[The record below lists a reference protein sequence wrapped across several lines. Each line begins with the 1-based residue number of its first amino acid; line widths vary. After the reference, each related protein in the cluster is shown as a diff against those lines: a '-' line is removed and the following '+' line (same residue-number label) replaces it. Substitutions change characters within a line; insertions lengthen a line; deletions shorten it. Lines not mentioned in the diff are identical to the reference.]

1 MSLEVIDFGANDLE
15 NRLAKMSNAEIDQL
29 AFGAIQLDA
38 NGNIL
43 QYNETEGAI
52 TGRSPSQVIGKNF
65 FTHVAPCTNTPKF
78 KGAFDKVVKDR
89 GSVMLEYTF
98 DYQMSPTKV
107 KVHMKPALV
116 RGSFWI
122 FVKRL

>member
-1 MSLEVIDFGANDLE
+1 MSLEVIDFGASDIDNK
-15 NRLAKMSNAEIDQL
+15 LANMSASQIDDL

-38 NGNIL
+38 NGIIQ
-43 QYNETEGAI
+43 QYNEAEGAI

-65 FTHVAPCTNTPKF
+65 FTDVAPCTNTPKF
-78 KGAFDKVVKDR
+78 KGAFEKVVADR

-107 KVHMKPALV
+107 KAHMKPALV
-116 RGSFWI
+116 GGSFWI

>member
-1 MSLEVIDFGANDLE
+1 MSLEVIDFGAADIDNK
-15 NRLAKMSNAEIDQL
+15 LANMNASQIDDL

-38 NGNIL
+38 KGVIQ
-43 QYNETEGAI
+43 QYNQAEGAI
-52 TGRSPSQVIGKNF
+52 TGRSPGQVLGKNF
-65 FTHVAPCTNTPKF
+65 FTDVAPCTNTPKF
-78 KGAFDKVVKDR
+78 KGAFDKVVAER
-89 GSVMLEYTF
+89 SSVMLEYTF

-116 RGSFWI
+116 GGSFWI